1 MIFLILLGAELTTP
15 SSPAPTCRSGRQWVA
30 GLGISPYLVMAVIVV
45 IYILLGCLM
54 DSLSM
59 ILLTVPIFFPV
70 VMGLDSACRRSTP
83 RSGSASWP

>member
-1 MIFLILLGAELTTP
+1 MPKVQVRLAAL
-15 SSPAPTCRSGRQWVA
+15 WVA

-59 ILLTVPIFFPV
+59 ILLTVSTEHP
-70 VMGLDSACRRSTP
+70 LRS
-83 RSGSASWP
+83 RARVS